1 MTLPAGQ
8 QMTIREANRPADWGS
23 VQTLLREYADWLKI
37 DLSFQNFE
45 YELAHLAEMYGPP
58 GGRML
63 IAELTT
69 NEGTVAAGCVGVRR
83 FNDLI
88 CEMKRLY
95 VRPAYRGTGLGR
107 RLALEI
113 LAHGRALGYQRMRLD
128 TLEGMKEAQRLY
140 RSLGF
145 YPIPPYGSHDVPGT
159 QFLEADLAAETKAP

>member
-1 MTLPAGQ
+1 MAQ
-8 QMTIREANRPADWGS
+8 A
-23 VQTLLREYADWLKI
+23 LLREYADWLKI

-45 YELAHLAEMYGPP
+45 SELVHLAEMYGPP

-63 IAELTT
+63 IAEVITG
-69 NEGTVAAGCVGVRR
+69 EGTVSAGCVGVRR
-83 FNDLI
+83 FDDLT

-95 VRPAYRGTGLGR
+95 VRPAYRGAGLGR

-113 LAHGRALGYQRMRLD
+113 MAHGRALGYQRMRLD
-128 TLEGMKEAQRLY
+128 TLDQMREAQRLY

-159 QFLEADLAAETKAP
+159 QFLEADLAAERKAP